1 MSSILFQP
9 LLHDPL
15 GWKQSNTTYNDTFK
29 SRSYA
34 GPSNSTE
41 KKLSPYGQQYQRL
54 MRKQQEQM
62 KLYRSNPYFEDSSY
76 EEEEQQLPT
85 PRVILW
91 KKNEEFQEA
100 PSAVYQLSRSNTMP
114 VASDDLSGYVVEWKK
129 QPGSTHRETVYDS
142 VQRLPT
148 ASAASRARSLEARQD
163 QKEESG
169 KRRNDSKDNFNR
181 HWLTY
186 ANPKTPPK
194 IIDIKQRLG
203 QLKAP
208 STLSR
213 SLSGYNEKTE
223 AYLAERRQKNRDPR
237 HLLDCDIPDTPQ
249 ELRAARHRI
258 EKHRYHQSLDNF
270 PPQQQTY
277 RENIDDYSKPSV
289 VSEYEDEQ
297 LQHNQTTLTNDGTEV
312 NDEENEAPVN
322 ESSSGVL
329 QTADGDEFPGDYVDP
344 SEASEEA
351 YDEYVRNLKAND
363 EKRSENNTLYRLP
376 STADQQESCV
386 AYCQQQQQQ
395 PPTYSTKKKNSE
407 IRRNEFDT
415 WIRNA
420 TDKEREQAMKMLN
433 AVVNRPIMG
442 YDIPK
447 KPQPVLFKPSPVI
460 TPGRTASN
468 SRQLGQARNH
478 QRVPCDI
485 CEKQLIKHHIWSL
498 SRSTSLNCP
507 HQD

>member
-1 MSSILFQP
+1 MYLRVSRLRCVLVRCSILLII
-9 LLHDPL
+9 LLFL
-15 GWKQSNTTYNDTFK
+15 LEIRIFVKNTISSTTTTNPIEISFWEKLNDQDKLLT
-29 SRSYA
+29 
-34 GPSNSTE
+34 NE
-41 KKLSPYGQQYQRL
+41 KKIELIEKY
-54 MRKQQEQM
+54 RKKYDLNWTNIFHNIYRRKIE
-62 KLYRSNPYFEDSSY
+62 KLYQKDMKNDYKYIIMENMTNISQKTFVFQQPKFCSSK
-76 EEEEQQLPT
+76 L
-85 PRVILW
+85 I
-91 KKNEEFQEA
+91 F
-100 PSAVYQLSRSNTMP
+100 
-114 VASDDLSGYVVEWKK
+114 
-129 QPGSTHRETVYDS
+129 H
-142 VQRLPT
+142 
-148 ASAASRARSLEARQD
+148 
-163 QKEESG
+163 
-169 KRRNDSKDNFNR
+169 
-181 HWLTY
+181 
-186 ANPKTPPK
+186 
-194 IIDIKQRLG
+194 
-203 QLKAP
+203 
-208 STLSR
+208 
-213 SLSGYNEKTE
+213 
-223 AYLAERRQKNRDPR
+223 
-237 HLLDCDIPDTPQ
+237 PQ
-249 ELRAARHRI
+249 
-258 EKHRYHQSLDNF
+258 F
-270 PPQQQTY
+270 
-277 RENIDDYSKPSV
+277 
-289 VSEYEDEQ
+289 
-297 LQHNQTTLTNDGTEV
+297 

-351 YDEYVRNLKAND
+351 YDEYVRNLKANN